1 VKKGSV
7 LKKNSQ
13 KTAINLALQG
23 GGAHGAFTW
32 GTLDRLLEE
41 DDIEIEGISAT
52 SAGAMNAAAL
62 KHGWIQGG
70 NEGARQALATFW
82 LSLAGLDGVMAE
94 AIVEWLRQISPSPTF
109 IARVLESNPALIVG
123 DTILRTLSPY
133 QLNPCNYHPL
143 RRTVE
148 DLLNYD
154 HVCAAEG
161 PKLFITAT
169 HVRSGKARVFSGDEI
184 TPDAIL
190 ASACLPT
197 IYQAIEIYDPRTDRM
212 EAYWDGGYMGN
223 PALFPLFATTETPDI
238 LIVHINPLER
248 KDLPVTAQAILN
260 RINEI
265 SFNSSLLREL
275 RAINF
280 VNRLIDDGKIERGV
294 MKENFVHSVRDD
306 DFMSQLGVATKL
318 TLNRAL
324 LLQLKEAGRAAM
336 ETFLREHRD
345 DLGKRSSTDLR
356 DMFS

>member
-1 VKKGSV
+1 MI
-7 LKKNSQ
+7 KNASRS
-13 KTAINLALQG
+13 KISINLALQG

-62 KHGWIQGG
+62 KHGWISGG
-70 NEGARQALATFW
+70 NSGARKALAGFW
-82 LSLAGLDGVMAE
+82 LSLAGIDGILSE
-94 AIVEWLRQISPSPTF
+94 AIVEWLRQISPNPTF
-109 IARVLESNPALIVG
+109 IARVLETNPAVVVG
-123 DTILRTLSPY
+123 DALLRTLSPY
-133 QLNPCNYHPL
+133 QLNPWNYHPL

-148 DLLNYD
+148 SLLDYD
-154 HVCAAEG
+154 RVCAREG
-161 PKLFITAT
+161 PKLFVTAT

-197 IYQAIEIYDPRTDRM
+197 IYQAIEILDPRTGRM

-223 PALFPLFATTETPDI
+223 PALFPLFANTETPDI

-248 KDLPVTAQAILN
+248 EDVPLTAQGILN

-275 RAINF
+275 RAIDF
-280 VNRLIDDGKIERGV
+280 VNRLIEEGRIERGV

-306 DFMSQLGVATKL
+306 GFMSQLGIATKL

-324 LLQLKEAGRAAM
+324 LLQLMEAGRAAM
-336 ETFLREHRD
+336 DSFLRAHRD
-345 DLGKRSSTDLR
+345 DLGKRSSSNLR
-356 DMFS
+356 EMFS